1 MLPAPKR
8 LRIKNCTYVRVRT
21 CTESS
26 MSTAPLTQSQT
37 PEGSQ
42 KKKRIHIHGFKWSEA
57 FKRILSITIIF
68 SHPSATNLTNARK
81 HSPTRSFVLAWMAS
95 ASVEVEAPPKNV
107 AVLDATL
114 SALLVAAPEGTLYKL
129 RLESLHTLL
138 LRLYGSIFPKKFKD
152 FQELFVSSK
161 PSVSILRDVEASKFN
176 KTRERFGND
185 SEGKQIK
192 NQVKGILK

>member
-1 MLPAPKR
+1 
-8 LRIKNCTYVRVRT
+8 
-21 CTESS
+21 

-37 PEGSQ
+37 PEGSN
-42 KKKRIHIHGFKWSEA
+42 KKKESINTASLSPDQEFYLKETFLSE
-57 FKRILSITIIF
+57 LSKK
-68 SHPSATNLTNARK
+68 SRERD
-81 HSPTRSFVLAWMAS
+81 SPTRSFVLAWMAS
-95 ASVEVEAPPKNV
+95 ASAAVEVPHQNV

-185 SEGKQIK
+185 SDGKQIR
-192 NQVKGILK
+192 NQVKELK